1 MTDTQRAAP
10 ALSFRARLLISVGL
24 GFVVWRIAVESI
36 GAVAAI
42 PALVVA
48 GVVWTVLR
56 VWPTRGAPPA

>member
-10 ALSFRARLLISVGL
+10 ALSFRARLLISIGL

-36 GAVAAI
+36 GATAAI

-48 GVVWTVLR
+48 GIVWTVLR
-56 VWPTRGAPPA
+56 AWPTTRVPPG